1 MNPKVNPRIDEEIA
15 EAAAGLRDLAAHRQA
30 KQAARAARAR
40 EWAEQAAKHV
50 QQPQSRGARRRMLS
64 KP

>member
-30 KQAARAARAR
+30 KQAARDARAR
-40 EWAEQAAKHV
+40 EWAEQAAKHIEH
-50 QQPQSRGARRRMLS
+50 PQGRGAR
-64 KP
+64 P